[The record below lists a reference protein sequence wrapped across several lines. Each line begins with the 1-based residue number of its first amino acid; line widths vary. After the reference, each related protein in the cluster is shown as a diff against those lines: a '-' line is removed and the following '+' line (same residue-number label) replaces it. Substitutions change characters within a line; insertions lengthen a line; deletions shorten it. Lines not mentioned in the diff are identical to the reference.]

1 MFCPKQ
7 CASPQKKDVMS
18 ISVILILSWDN
29 ISFSG
34 RVPMK
39 NPRKNLS
46 ANSSICSWI
55 TGISSCQWVNHHENR
70 MTCFFRTTFPEVSPS
85 AQFLHLIFLFHI
97 LQGLGLMSLGMLN
110 ICLQISVRDSSP
122 IVGCFFIETFT
133 PGKRLHNYGKS
144 PFWMLYK
151 WAIFNSFLYVCQ
163 GTHPRFGREKK
174 RTMESHRWTQASS
187 LQRSWSKSSARLGER
202 LWEIGHGN
210 AMGIE
215 WGDNIRHY
223 LVGGLEHFVFS
234 HILGIIIP
242 TD

>member
-55 TGISSCQWVNHHENR
+55 TSISSCQWVNHHENR

-110 ICLQISVRDSSP
+110 ICLQISLRDSSP

-144 PFWMLYK
+144 PFWMPYK
-151 WAIFNSFLYVCQ
+151 WAIFNSFLYICQ
-163 GTHPRFGREKK
+163 GTHPRFGRKK
-174 RTMESHRWTQASS
+174 KERWKVTDELRHR
-187 LQRSWSKSSARLGER
+187 LFRDHGRSPAPGWARDYER
-202 LWEIGHGN
+202 LATEMRWESNGEI
-210 AMGIE
+210 IFVII
-215 WGDNIRHY
+215 WLVVWNILY
-223 LVGGLEHFVFS
+223 FPIYWE
-234 HILGIIIP
+234 
-242 TD
+242 